1 MELTELAA
9 RWKITTAA
17 LRMAIQRGS
26 LKAERVGNG
35 RHSVWL
41 VALPEIDR
49 YERDN
54 LNKRGTASP
63 RHPGTG
69 GRPPKK
75 PAPSREGT
83 P

>member
-17 LRMAIQRGS
+17 LRMAIGRGA
-26 LKAERVGNG
+26 LKAERVGSG

-41 VALPEIDR
+41 VTLPEVER
-49 YERDN
+49 YEKEN
-54 LNKRGTASP
+54 QGKFGTASS

-69 GRPPKK
+69 GRPPKE
-75 PAPSREGT
+75 RGDGG
-83 P
+83 